1 MPYDNVSYVFIN
13 VFIFKICM
21 GCEMDRKP
29 SARYN
34 NMVKK
39 YILTR
44 WDLLGLAPLD
54 ETDVFFF
61 YLNQVSCKTIITH
74 FERNERIKQK

>member
-1 MPYDNVSYVFIN
+1 
-13 VFIFKICM
+13 M
-21 GCEMDRKP
+21 GREMDRKP

-39 YILTR
+39 YIFTR

-61 YLNQVSCKTIITH
+61 KFKSSFV
-74 FERNERIKQK
+74 

>member
-1 MPYDNVSYVFIN
+1 MEINTFKNTYETLPYDNVSYVFIN

-21 GCEMDRKP
+21 GREMDRKP
-29 SARYN
+29 SARYK

-39 YILTR
+39 YIFTR

-61 YLNQVSCKTIITH
+61 
-74 FERNERIKQK
+74 

>member
-1 MPYDNVSYVFIN
+1 
-13 VFIFKICM
+13 M
-21 GCEMDRKP
+21 GREMDRKP

-39 YILTR
+39 YIFTR

-61 YLNQVSCKTIITH
+61 NLNQVSCKTIITY

>member
-1 MPYDNVSYVFIN
+1 
-13 VFIFKICM
+13 M
-21 GCEMDRKP
+21 GREMVRKP

-39 YILTR
+39 YIFTP

-54 ETDVFFF
+54 ETDVFVFKF
-61 YLNQVSCKTIITH
+61 KSSFV
-74 FERNERIKQK
+74 

>member
-1 MPYDNVSYVFIN
+1 MEINTFINTYETLPYDNVSYIFTN

-21 GCEMDRKP
+21 GREMVRKP

-39 YILTR
+39 YIFTP

-54 ETDVFFF
+54 ETDVFVFKF
-61 YLNQVSCKTIITH
+61 KSSFV
-74 FERNERIKQK
+74 